1 MNSEL
6 KTNVNVKSVF
16 SRVGLAAAV
25 LGVVVNLVQMIIIT
39 IFNVVNPAF
48 ESNGWFRYLLIA
60 VSFYL
65 IGFPICCLILKS
77 IPDGPKREEE
87 NLTFGGFIK
96 FFLISY
102 FIMVLLNLF
111 TTGFLW
117 IVGNFKEADVVNPL
131 ESVLSNSS
139 IWATIIFAGILSPI
153 IEEVLFRGVMLNKLR
168 TYGDKIAII
177 TTALLFAL
185 FHENFSQ
192 FFYAVGLGMIFAYV
206 TLKTG
211 TIKYSIG
218 LHIMINMM
226 GSVIGTQ
233 VLNSTIATMIFG
245 IVVWVFVIAGLILFI
260 KDFKK
265 TSLLP
270 GEVTIEKGH
279 ILSETWLNVGMII
292 NLIISLALMIYVLIA

>member
-48 ESNGWFRYLLIA
+48 ESNGWFGYLLVA

-65 IGFPICCLILKS
+65 IGFPLCCLMLKS
-77 IPDGPKREEE
+77 IPDGPKREEKS
-87 NLTFGGFIK
+87 LTFGGFIK

-111 TTGFLW
+111 TMVFLEV
-117 IVGNFKEADVVNPL
+117 VGRVKGADVVNPL
-131 ESVLSNSS
+131 EDVISNSS

-177 TTALLFAL
+177 TTALLFGL
-185 FHENFSQ
+185 FHQNFSQ
-192 FFYAVGLGMIFAYV
+192 FFYAVGLGIVFAYV

-226 GSVIGTQ
+226 GSVIGTSA
-233 VLNSTIATMIFG
+233 LSNITATMIFG
-245 IVVWVFVIAGLILFI
+245 GVVWVFVISGLVLFI
-260 KDFKK
+260 KNFKK

-279 ILSETWLNVGMII
+279 IVSETWLNVGMMI
-292 NLIISLALMIYVLIA
+292 NLIISLALMIYVLIV

>member
-25 LGVVVNLVQMIIIT
+25 LGVVVNLAQMIIIT

-48 ESNGWFRYLLIA
+48 ESNGWFGYLLVA

-65 IGFPICCLILKS
+65 IGFPLCCLMLKS
-77 IPDGPKREEE
+77 IPDGPKREEKS
-87 NLTFGGFIK
+87 LTFGGFIK

-111 TTGFLW
+111 TMGFLW
-117 IVGNFKEADVVNPL
+117 IVGNFKGSDVVNPL
-131 ESVLSNSS
+131 ENVISNSS
-139 IWATIIFAGILSPI
+139 VLATIIFAGILSPI

-177 TTALLFAL
+177 TTALLFGL

-218 LHIMINMM
+218 IHIMINMM

>member
-25 LGVVVNLVQMIIIT
+25 LGVVVNLAQMIIIT

-77 IPDGPKREEE
+77 IPDGQKREEE

-111 TTGFLW
+111 TMGFLW
-117 IVGNFKEADVVNPL
+117 IVGNFKGSDVVNPL
-131 ESVLSNSS
+131 ENVISNSS
-139 IWATIIFAGILSPI
+139 VLATIIFAGILSPI

-177 TTALLFAL
+177 TTALLFGL

-218 LHIMINMM
+218 LHIMRNMM
-226 GSVIGTQ
+226 GGVIGTQ

-292 NLIISLALMIYVLIA
+292 NLIISLALMIYVLIV

>member
-25 LGVVVNLVQMIIIT
+25 LGVVVNLAQMIIIT

-177 TTALLFAL
+177 TTALLFGL

>member
-16 SRVGLAAAV
+16 SSVGLAAAV

-177 TTALLFAL
+177 TTALLFGL

>member
-16 SRVGLAAAV
+16 SIVGLAAAV

-65 IGFPICCLILKS
+65 IGFPICCFILKS

-177 TTALLFAL
+177 TTALLFGL

-245 IVVWVFVIAGLILFI
+245 IVVWGFVIAGLILFI

>member
-65 IGFPICCLILKS
+65 IGFPICYLILKS

-177 TTALLFAL
+177 TTALLFGL

-233 VLNSTIATMIFG
+233 VLSSTIATMIFG

-270 GEVTIEKGH
+270 GEVTIEKDH
-279 ILSETWLNVGMII
+279 ILSETWFNVGMII

>member
-25 LGVVVNLVQMIIIT
+25 LGVVVNLVQMLIIT
-39 IFNVVNPAF
+39 IFNIVNPAF

-65 IGFPICCLILKS
+65 IGFPLCCLILKG
-77 IPDGPKREEE
+77 IPDGHKREEE
-87 NLTFGGFIK
+87 SLTFGGFIK

-102 FIMVLLNLF
+102 FVMVLLNLF
-111 TTGFLW
+111 TMGFLLV
-117 IVGNFKEADVVNPL
+117 VGKVKGADVVNPL
-131 ESVLSNSS
+131 EGVISNSN

-153 IEEVLFRGVMLNKLR
+153 IEEILFRGVMLNKLR

-177 TTALLFAL
+177 TTALLFGL

-192 FFYAVGLGMIFAYV
+192 FFYAVGLGVVFAYV

-226 GSVIGTQ
+226 GSVIGTK
-233 VLNSTIATMIFG
+233 VLSSNTAIMIFG
-245 IVVWVFVIAGLILFI
+245 IVVWVCVIAGLILFI

-265 TSLLP
+265 MSLLP
-270 GEVTIEKGH
+270 GEVTIEKEH
-279 ILSETWLNVGMII
+279 VVSETWLNMGMMI
-292 NLIISLALMIYVLIA
+292 NLIISLALMIYILLV

>member
-25 LGVVVNLVQMIIIT
+25 LGVVVNLVQMLIIT
-39 IFNVVNPAF
+39 IFNIVNPAF

-65 IGFPICCLILKS
+65 IGFPLCCLILKR
-77 IPDGPKREEE
+77 IPDGHKREEE
-87 NLTFGGFIK
+87 SLTFGGFIK

-102 FIMVLLNLF
+102 FVMVLLNLF
-111 TTGFLW
+111 TMGFLLV
-117 IVGNFKEADVVNPL
+117 VGKVKGADVVNPL
-131 ESVLSNSS
+131 EGVISNSS

-153 IEEVLFRGVMLNKLR
+153 IEEILFRGVMLNKLR

-177 TTALLFAL
+177 TTALLFGL

-192 FFYAVGLGMIFAYV
+192 FFYAVGLGVVFAYV

-226 GSVIGTQ
+226 GSVIGTK
-233 VLNSTIATMIFG
+233 VLSSNTAIMIFG
-245 IVVWVFVIAGLILFI
+245 IVVWVCVIAGLILFI

-265 TSLLP
+265 MSLLP
-270 GEVTIEKGH
+270 GEVTIEKEH
-279 ILSETWLNVGMII
+279 VVSETWLNMGMMI
-292 NLIISLALMIYVLIA
+292 NLIISLALMIYILLV

>member
-25 LGVVVNLVQMIIIT
+25 LGVVVNLVQMLIIT
-39 IFNVVNPAF
+39 IFNIVNPAF

-65 IGFPICCLILKS
+65 IGFPLCCLILKR
-77 IPDGPKREEE
+77 IPDGHKREEE
-87 NLTFGGFIK
+87 SLTFGGFIK

-102 FIMVLLNLF
+102 FVMVLLNLF
-111 TTGFLW
+111 TMGFLLV
-117 IVGNFKEADVVNPL
+117 VGKVKGADVVNPL
-131 ESVLSNSS
+131 EGVISNSS

-153 IEEVLFRGVMLNKLR
+153 IEEILFRGVMLNKLR

-177 TTALLFAL
+177 TTALLFGL

-192 FFYAVGLGMIFAYV
+192 FFYAVGLGVVFAYV

-226 GSVIGTQ
+226 GRVIGPK
-233 VLNSTIATMIFG
+233 VLSSNTATMIFG

-265 TSLLP
+265 MSLLP
-270 GEVTIEKGH
+270 GEVTIEKGDVV
-279 ILSETWLNVGMII
+279 SETWLNMGMMI
-292 NLIISLALMIYVLIA
+292 NLIISLSLMIYILLV

>member
-153 IEEVLFRGVMLNKLR
+153 IEEVLFRGIMLNKLR

-233 VLNSTIATMIFG
+233 VINSTIATMIFG

>member
-25 LGVVVNLVQMIIIT
+25 LGVVVNLAQMTIIT
-39 IFNVVNPAF
+39 IFNKVNPVF
-48 ESNGWFRYLLIA
+48 ETNGWFRYLLIA

-77 IPDGPKREEE
+77 IPDGQKREEE

-111 TTGFLW
+111 TMGFLW
-117 IVGNFKEADVVNPL
+117 IVGNFKGSDVVNPL
-131 ESVLSNSS
+131 ENVISNSS
-139 IWATIIFAGILSPI
+139 VLATIIFAGILSPI

-177 TTALLFAL
+177 TTALLFGL

-218 LHIMINMM
+218 IHIMINMM

>member
-25 LGVVVNLVQMIIIT
+25 LGVVVNLVQMLIIT
-39 IFNVVNPAF
+39 IFNIVNPAF

-65 IGFPICCLILKS
+65 IGFPLCCLILKR
-77 IPDGPKREEE
+77 IPDGHKREEE
-87 NLTFGGFIK
+87 SLTFGGFIK

-102 FIMVLLNLF
+102 FVMVLLNLF
-111 TTGFLW
+111 TMGFLLL
-117 IVGNFKEADVVNPL
+117 VGKVKGADVVNPL
-131 ESVLSNSS
+131 EGVISNSS

-153 IEEVLFRGVMLNKLR
+153 IEEILFRGVMLNKLR

-177 TTALLFAL
+177 TTALLFGL

-192 FFYAVGLGMIFAYV
+192 FFYAVGLGVVFAYV

-226 GSVIGTQ
+226 GSVIGTK
-233 VLNSTIATMIFG
+233 VLSSNTAIMIFG
-245 IVVWVFVIAGLILFI
+245 IVVWVCVIAGLILFI

-265 TSLLP
+265 MSLLP
-270 GEVTIEKGH
+270 GEVTIEKEH
-279 ILSETWLNVGMII
+279 VVSETWLNMGMMI
-292 NLIISLALMIYVLIA
+292 NLIISLALMIYILLV

>member
-177 TTALLFAL
+177 TTALLFGL

-192 FFYAVGLGMIFAYV
+192 FFYAVGLGIIFAYV

>member
-111 TTGFLW
+111 TMGFLW
-117 IVGNFKEADVVNPL
+117 IVGNFKGSDVVNPL
-131 ESVLSNSS
+131 ENVISNSS
-139 IWATIIFAGILSPI
+139 VLATIIFAGILSPI

-177 TTALLFAL
+177 TTALLFGL

-218 LHIMINMM
+218 IHIMINMM

>member
-25 LGVVVNLVQMIIIT
+25 LGVVVNLVQMLIIT
-39 IFNVVNPAF
+39 IFNIVNPAF

-65 IGFPICCLILKS
+65 IGFPLCCLILKR
-77 IPDGPKREEE
+77 IPDGHKREEE
-87 NLTFGGFIK
+87 SLTFGGFIK

-102 FIMVLLNLF
+102 FVMVLLNLF
-111 TTGFLW
+111 TMGFILV
-117 IVGNFKEADVVNPL
+117 VGKVKGADVVNPL
-131 ESVLSNSS
+131 EGVISNSS

-153 IEEVLFRGVMLNKLR
+153 IEEILFRGVMLNKLR

-177 TTALLFAL
+177 TTALLFGL

-192 FFYAVGLGMIFAYV
+192 FFYAVGLGVVFAYV

-218 LHIMINMM
+218 IHIMINMM

-265 TSLLP
+265 MSLLP
-270 GEVTIEKGH
+270 GEVTIEKGYVV
-279 ILSETWLNVGMII
+279 SETWLNMGMMI

>member
-25 LGVVVNLVQMIIIT
+25 LGVVVNLAQMIIIT

-77 IPDGPKREEE
+77 IPDGQKREEE

-111 TTGFLW
+111 TMGFLL
-117 IVGNFKEADVVNPL
+117 IVGNFKGSDVVNPL
-131 ESVLSNSS
+131 ENVISNSS
-139 IWATIIFAGILSPI
+139 VLATIIFAGILSPI

-177 TTALLFAL
+177 TTALLFGL

-218 LHIMINMM
+218 IHIMINMM

>member
-177 TTALLFAL
+177 TTALLFGL

-233 VLNSTIATMIFG
+233 VLSSTIATMIFG

-265 TSLLP
+265 MSLLP
-270 GEVTIEKGH
+270 GEVTIEKGDVV
-279 ILSETWLNVGMII
+279 SETWLNMGMMI
-292 NLIISLALMIYVLIA
+292 NLIISLSLMIYILLV

>member
-25 LGVVVNLVQMIIIT
+25 LGVVVNLVQMLIIT
-39 IFNVVNPAF
+39 IFNIVNPAF

-65 IGFPICCLILKS
+65 IGFPLCCLILKR
-77 IPDGPKREEE
+77 IPDGHKREEE
-87 NLTFGGFIK
+87 SLTFGGFIK

-102 FIMVLLNLF
+102 FVMVLLNLF
-111 TTGFLW
+111 TMGFILV
-117 IVGNFKEADVVNPL
+117 VGKVKGADVVNPL
-131 ESVLSNSS
+131 EGVISNSS

-153 IEEVLFRGVMLNKLR
+153 IEEILFRGVMLNKLR

-177 TTALLFAL
+177 TTALLFGL

-192 FFYAVGLGMIFAYV
+192 FFYAVGLGVVFAYV

-226 GSVIGTQ
+226 GSVIGTK
-233 VLNSTIATMIFG
+233 VLSSNTATMIFG
-245 IVVWVFVIAGLILFI
+245 IVVWVFVIAGLILF
-260 KDFKK
+260 KK
-265 TSLLP
+265 MSLLP
-270 GEVTIEKGH
+270 GEVTIEKGYVV
-279 ILSETWLNVGMII
+279 SETWLNMGMMI
-292 NLIISLALMIYVLIA
+292 NLIISLSLMIYILLV

>member
-60 VSFYL
+60 VIFYL

-177 TTALLFAL
+177 TTALLFGL

-233 VLNSTIATMIFG
+233 VLSSTIATMIFG

>member
-39 IFNVVNPAF
+39 IFNIVNPAF

-65 IGFPICCLILKS
+65 IGFPLCCLILKR
-77 IPDGPKREEE
+77 IPDGHKREEE

-111 TTGFLW
+111 TMGFLW
-117 IVGNFKEADVVNPL
+117 VVGKAKGADVVNPL
-131 ESVLSNSS
+131 EGVISNSS

-153 IEEVLFRGVMLNKLR
+153 IEEILFRGVMLNKLR

-177 TTALLFAL
+177 TTALLFGL

-192 FFYAVGLGMIFAYV
+192 FFYAVGLGVVFAYV

-226 GSVIGTQ
+226 GSVIGTK
-233 VLNSTIATMIFG
+233 VLSNTTATMIFG
-245 IVVWVFVIAGLILFI
+245 IIVWVFVIAGLVLFI

-265 TSLLP
+265 ISLLP

-279 ILSETWLNVGMII
+279 VVSETWLNVGMMI
-292 NLIISLALMIYVLIA
+292 NLIISLALMIYILFV

>member
-25 LGVVVNLVQMIIIT
+25 LGVVVNLAQMIIIT

-111 TTGFLW
+111 TMGFLW
-117 IVGNFKEADVVNPL
+117 IVGNFKGSDVVNPL
-131 ESVLSNSS
+131 ENVISNSS
-139 IWATIIFAGILSPI
+139 VLATIIFAGILSPI

-177 TTALLFAL
+177 TTALLFGL

-218 LHIMINMM
+218 IHIMINMM

-245 IVVWVFVIAGLILFI
+245 IVVWIFVIAGLILFV

>member
-25 LGVVVNLVQMIIIT
+25 LGVVVNLVQMLIIT
-39 IFNVVNPAF
+39 IFNIVNPAF

-65 IGFPICCLILKS
+65 IGFPLCCLILKR
-77 IPDGPKREEE
+77 IPDGHKREEE
-87 NLTFGGFIK
+87 SLTFGGFIK

-102 FIMVLLNLF
+102 FVMVLLNLF
-111 TTGFLW
+111 TMGFILV
-117 IVGNFKEADVVNPL
+117 VGKVKGADVVNPL
-131 ESVLSNSS
+131 EGVISNSS

-153 IEEVLFRGVMLNKLR
+153 IEEILFRGVMLNKLR

-177 TTALLFAL
+177 TTALLFGL

-192 FFYAVGLGMIFAYV
+192 FFYAVGLGVVFAYV

-226 GSVIGTQ
+226 GSVIGTK
-233 VLNSTIATMIFG
+233 VLSSNTATMIFG

-265 TSLLP
+265 MSLLP
-270 GEVTIEKGH
+270 GEVTIEKEH
-279 ILSETWLNVGMII
+279 VVSETWLNMGMMI
-292 NLIISLALMIYVLIA
+292 NLIISLALMIYILLV

>member
-16 SRVGLAAAV
+16 SRVGLAAVV

-177 TTALLFAL
+177 TTALLFGL

-292 NLIISLALMIYVLIA
+292 NLIISLALMIYVLIV

>member
-48 ESNGWFRYLLIA
+48 ESNGWFRYLLIS

-65 IGFPICCLILKS
+65 IGFPICCFILKS

-168 TYGDKIAII
+168 TYEDKIAII
-177 TTALLFAL
+177 TTALLFGL

>member
-25 LGVVVNLVQMIIIT
+25 LGVVVNLAQMIIIT
-39 IFNVVNPAF
+39 IFNKVNPVF
-48 ESNGWFRYLLIA
+48 ETNGWFRYLLIA

-111 TTGFLW
+111 TMGFLW

-177 TTALLFAL
+177 TTALLFGL

>member
-16 SRVGLAAAV
+16 SRVGLATAV

-39 IFNVVNPAF
+39 IFNIVNPAF

-65 IGFPICCLILKS
+65 IGFPICCLILKG

-111 TTGFLW
+111 TMGFLW
-117 IVGNFKEADVVNPL
+117 VVGNFKGADVVNPL
-131 ESVLSNSS
+131 ESVISNSS

-177 TTALLFAL
+177 TTALLFGL
-185 FHENFSQ
+185 FHQNFSQ
-192 FFYAVGLGMIFAYV
+192 FFYAVGLGIVFAYV

-226 GSVIGTQ
+226 GSVIGTSA
-233 VLNSTIATMIFG
+233 LSNITATMIFG
-245 IVVWVFVIAGLILFI
+245 GVVWVFVISGLVLFI
-260 KDFKK
+260 KNFKK

-279 ILSETWLNVGMII
+279 IVSETWLNVGMII
-292 NLIISLALMIYVLIA
+292 NLIISLGLMIYILLA

>member
-16 SRVGLAAAV
+16 SRVGLAAAM
-25 LGVVVNLVQMIIIT
+25 LGVVVNLVQMLIIT
-39 IFNVVNPAF
+39 IFNIVNPDF

-65 IGFPICCLILKS
+65 IGFPLCCLILKR
-77 IPDGPKREEE
+77 IPDGHKREEE
-87 NLTFGGFIK
+87 SLTFGCFFK

-102 FIMVLLNLF
+102 FVMVLLNLF
-111 TTGFLW
+111 TMGFILV
-117 IVGNFKEADVVNPL
+117 VGKVKGADVVNPL
-131 ESVLSNSS
+131 EGVISNSS

-153 IEEVLFRGVMLNKLR
+153 IEEILFRGVMLNKLR

-177 TTALLFAL
+177 TTALLFGL

-192 FFYAVGLGMIFAYV
+192 FFYAVGLGVVFAYV

-226 GSVIGTQ
+226 GSVIGTK
-233 VLNSTIATMIFG
+233 VLSSNTATMIFG

-265 TSLLP
+265 MSLLP
-270 GEVTIEKGH
+270 GEVTIEKGYVV
-279 ILSETWLNVGMII
+279 SETWLNMGMMI
-292 NLIISLALMIYVLIA
+292 NLIISLSLMIYILLV

>member
-25 LGVVVNLVQMIIIT
+25 LGVVVNLAQMIIIT

-111 TTGFLW
+111 TMGFLW
-117 IVGNFKEADVVNPL
+117 IVGNFKGSDVVNPL
-131 ESVLSNSS
+131 ENVISNSS
-139 IWATIIFAGILSPI
+139 VLATIIFAGILSPI

-177 TTALLFAL
+177 TTALLFGL

-245 IVVWVFVIAGLILFI
+245 IVVWIFVIAGLILFV

-265 TSLLP
+265 ISLLP
-270 GEVTIEKGH
+270 GEVIIEKGH

>member
-25 LGVVVNLVQMIIIT
+25 LGVVVNLAQMIIIT

-87 NLTFGGFIK
+87 NLSFGGFIK

-111 TTGFLW
+111 TMGFLW
-117 IVGNFKEADVVNPL
+117 IVGNFKGSDVVNPL
-131 ESVLSNSS
+131 ENVISNSS
-139 IWATIIFAGILSPI
+139 VLATIIFAGILSPI

-177 TTALLFAL
+177 TTALLFGL

-218 LHIMINMM
+218 IHIMINMM

-292 NLIISLALMIYVLIA
+292 NLIISLALMIYVLIV

>member
-6 KTNVNVKSVF
+6 KTNLNVKSVF

-177 TTALLFAL
+177 TTALLFGL

-226 GSVIGTQ
+226 GSVIGTK
-233 VLNSTIATMIFG
+233 VLSSNTAIMIFG
-245 IVVWVFVIAGLILFI
+245 IVVWVCVIAGLILFI

-265 TSLLP
+265 MSLLP
-270 GEVTIEKGH
+270 GEVTIEKEH
-279 ILSETWLNVGMII
+279 VVSETWLNMGMMI
-292 NLIISLALMIYVLIA
+292 NLIISLALMIYILLV

>member
-1 MNSEL
+1 MNLEL

-25 LGVVVNLVQMIIIT
+25 LGVVVNLAQMTIIT

-177 TTALLFAL
+177 TTALLFGL

>member
-16 SRVGLAAAV
+16 SIVGLAAAV

-177 TTALLFAL
+177 TTALLFGL

-270 GEVTIEKGH
+270 GEVIIEKGH

>member
-25 LGVVVNLVQMIIIT
+25 LGVVVNLAQMIIIT

-87 NLTFGGFIK
+87 NLTFGGFSK

-111 TTGFLW
+111 TMGFLW
-117 IVGNFKEADVVNPL
+117 IVGNFKGSDVVNPL
-131 ESVLSNSS
+131 ENVISNSS
-139 IWATIIFAGILSPI
+139 VLATIIFAGILSPI

-177 TTALLFAL
+177 TTALLFGL

>member
-65 IGFPICCLILKS
+65 IGFPICCFILKS

-177 TTALLFAL
+177 ITALLFGL

-292 NLIISLALMIYVLIA
+292 NLIISLALMIYVLIV

>member
-77 IPDGPKREEE
+77 IPDEPKREEE
-87 NLTFGGFIK
+87 NLTVGGFIK

-177 TTALLFAL
+177 TTALLFGL

-233 VLNSTIATMIFG
+233 VLSSTIATMIFG

-292 NLIISLALMIYVLIA
+292 NLIISLALMIYILLA

>member
-111 TTGFLW
+111 TMGFLW
-117 IVGNFKEADVVNPL
+117 IVGNFKGSDVVNPL
-131 ESVLSNSS
+131 ENVISNSS
-139 IWATIIFAGILSPI
+139 VLATIIFAGILSPI

-177 TTALLFAL
+177 TTALLFGL

-218 LHIMINMM
+218 IHIMINMM

-292 NLIISLALMIYVLIA
+292 NLIISLALMIYVIIA

>member
-177 TTALLFAL
+177 TTALLFGL

-233 VLNSTIATMIFG
+233 VINSTIATMIFG